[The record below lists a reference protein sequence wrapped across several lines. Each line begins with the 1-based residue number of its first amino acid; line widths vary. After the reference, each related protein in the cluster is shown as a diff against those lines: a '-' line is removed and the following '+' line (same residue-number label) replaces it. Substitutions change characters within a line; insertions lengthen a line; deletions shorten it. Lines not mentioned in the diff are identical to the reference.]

1 MEKYIHPVALLAG
14 VGVVAGIGQLL
25 ASTEKLTTR
34 IVVGRALSSAALGAS
49 AGTALTWLPEMPIEA
64 MIGLACVIASLGTSG
79 LERLLQKFLETRK

>member
-14 VGVVAGIGQLL
+14 DGVVAGIGQLL

-64 MIGLACVIASLGTSG
+64 TIGLACVIASLGTSG